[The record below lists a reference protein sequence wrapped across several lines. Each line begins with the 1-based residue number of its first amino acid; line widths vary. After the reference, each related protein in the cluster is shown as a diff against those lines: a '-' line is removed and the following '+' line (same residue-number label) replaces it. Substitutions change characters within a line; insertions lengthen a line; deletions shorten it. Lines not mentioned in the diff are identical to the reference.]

1 MLCEELKDSDIP
13 HRTRLREYIM
23 KTWGDHLDTLQNE
36 MGVCITVSF
45 YELLINNSIC

>member
-13 HRTRLREYIM
+13 HRTYLREYIM

-36 MGVCITVSF
+36 MGVCVMASF
-45 YELLINNSIC
+45 YELLINASIH